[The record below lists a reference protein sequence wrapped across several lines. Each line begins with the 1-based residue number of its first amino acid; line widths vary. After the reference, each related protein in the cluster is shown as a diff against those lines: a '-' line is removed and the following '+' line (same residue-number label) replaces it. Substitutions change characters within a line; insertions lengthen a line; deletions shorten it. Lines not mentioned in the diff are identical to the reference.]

1 MKVILLL
8 PGLGAEIEM
17 YIPLPPSPPLP
28 TAIPHLP
35 LNPPESKGRER
46 LKLWVTH
53 IPLSLFPSLHLGLSQ
68 IPTPPWKKTRG
79 LVNIFIPGKVLGCT

>member
-17 YIPLPPSPPLP
+17 YIPSPHPYPP
-28 TAIPHLP
+28 TPHLS

-46 LKLWVTH
+46 LKLSVTH
-53 IPLSLFPSLHLGLSQ
+53 IPLSFISLPPSRPVPDPD
-68 IPTPPWKKTRG
+68 PTLEKRLTG
-79 LVNIFIPGKVLGCT
+79 S